1 MAKERIREV
10 PYLKGNLHTHT
21 VYSDGANFPQEV
33 LNIYEEL
40 GYDFVAITDHD
51 YLIRPHYW
59 KDIPEQNGNLLV
71 FKGVELEYAPLHYQ
85 HIGKIIGD
93 QEVLFVLNHP
103 QQYRLSIPEIN
114 RQIALI
120 SLDMPI
126 HAIEVTDK
134 GVYTPLYD
142 APEILLSKI
151 AADDAHSS
159 EQYGQAWIEVNSPRD
174 RDSILRAIKAENFRM
189 GFKEGSRGQRSGIS
203 PDPSKTAKGLGKS
216 HRNDGFLTSFRCK
229 ARRKK

>member
-1 MAKERIREV
+1 MQEV

-21 VYSDGANFPQEV
+21 AYSDGTHFPREV
-33 LNIYEEL
+33 LKIYEEL

-51 YLIRPHYW
+51 YLIRPPYW
-59 KDIPEQNGNLLV
+59 ENIPEQNGNLLV

-93 QEVLFVLNHP
+93 REVLFVLNHP

-120 SLDMPI
+120 SKDMPI

-134 GVYTPLYD
+134 GVYAPLYD
-142 APEILLSKI
+142 VPEISLSKI

-159 EQYGQAWIEVNSPRD
+159 EQCGMAWIEVNSSRD
-174 RDSILRAIKAENFRM
+174 RDSILQAIKAENFRM
-189 GFKEGSRGQRSGIS
+189 GFKESSRGGRSGIS
-203 PDPSKTAKGLGKS
+203 QGLDPAKTDKGSGK
-216 HRNDGFLTSFRCK
+216 
-229 ARRKK
+229 